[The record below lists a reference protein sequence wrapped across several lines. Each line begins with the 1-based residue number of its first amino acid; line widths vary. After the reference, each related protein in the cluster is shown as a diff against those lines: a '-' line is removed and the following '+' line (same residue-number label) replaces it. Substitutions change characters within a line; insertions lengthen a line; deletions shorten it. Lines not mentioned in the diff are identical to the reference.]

1 MAKGHVNEAEKL
13 VSIFIDVVVKEVDE
27 QIVD

>member
-1 MAKGHVNEAEKL
+1 MSEGHVNKADKL
-13 VSIFIDVVVKEVDE
+13 ISIFVNVVVKEVDE